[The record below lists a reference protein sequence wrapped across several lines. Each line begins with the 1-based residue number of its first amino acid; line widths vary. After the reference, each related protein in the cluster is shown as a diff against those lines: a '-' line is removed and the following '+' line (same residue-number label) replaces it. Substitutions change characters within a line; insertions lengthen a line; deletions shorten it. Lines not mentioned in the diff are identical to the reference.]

1 MRTEMQPKLKWFY
14 LVPMCVAI
22 AACSAVTPPQSEPKT
37 VPNMDTAGRPVA
49 DEIAKFAVNT
59 PPGQTGTVMTK
70 NQQRVQVYV
79 GMDYISAT
87 KQKCRAVR
95 LGYSDGQ
102 TMSSAVCFD
111 GSVWKTIIAQ

>member
-1 MRTEMQPKLKWFY
+1 
-14 LVPMCVAI
+14 
-22 AACSAVTPPQSEPKT
+22 
-37 VPNMDTAGRPVA
+37 MDAAGRPVA

-59 PPGQTGTVMTK
+59 PPGQSGTVLTN